1 MRFRALAFWLAA
13 TSLGCTLGNVDT
25 DKANKKVVEATGL
38 VEEGAKLQK
47 QAFEEGT
54 PEDVCRKNLDEASG
68 KFDEAATLAKE
79 ASKLKVSEVFAEYLD
94 LKSKQF
100 TKLGESIAIEKKACS
115 PTADRKE
122 IQKERD
128 VLRGE
133 ADEYNKK
140 AEKIQADNK
149 DQFKPE

>member
-1 MRFRALAFWLAA
+1 MRNAVLAFWLAA
-13 TSLGCTLGNVDT
+13 AQLGCTLGNVDT
-25 DKANKKVVEATGL
+25 DKANKKVGEATAL

-47 QAFEEGT
+47 QAFEDGT
-54 PEDVCRKNLDEASG
+54 PEDVCKKNLDEASSR
-68 KFDEAATLAKE
+68 FEDAAALAKE

-94 LKSKQF
+94 LKSRQF
-100 TKLGESIAIEKKACS
+100 GKLGESIAIEKKACS